1 MEQIISFLAEYAG
14 EIAAVT
20 GSFTT
25 ILLCAALHRIRKI
38 ENYIQEIAGNT
49 AEGERGEKEEPG
61 MQAISVTENAGQAVS
76 NERQSAG
83 NAGWAVP
90 GEGQSAEKS
99 GQAASN
105 EGQSAGNAGQ
115 AVPGARQSAGKS
127 GQAVPGAGQVAELP
141 QTDGSMPPGQLIDEV
156 LGEVFS

>member
-25 ILLCAALHRIRKI
+25 ILLFAALHRIRKI

-76 NERQSAG
+76 NE
-83 NAGWAVP
+83 
-90 GEGQSAEKS
+90 GQSAEKS

-127 GQAVPGAGQVAELP
+127 GQAVPGAGQAAELP

>member
-25 ILLCAALHRIRKI
+25 ILLFAALHRIRKI

-49 AEGERGEKEEPG
+49 AEDEQDEKEEPG
-61 MQAISVTENAGQAVS
+61 MQAISVTENAGQAVLNEGQGAEKSGQAAS
-76 NERQSAG
+76 N
-83 NAGWAVP
+83 
-90 GEGQSAEKS
+90 EGQSAEKS

-105 EGQSAGNAGQ
+105 EGQSAGSVGWT
-115 AVPGARQSAGKS
+115 VPGARQSAGNTR
-127 GQAVPGAGQVAELP
+127 QAVPGVGQAAEPP

>member
-25 ILLCAALHRIRKI
+25 ILLFAALHRIRKI

-49 AEGERGEKEEPG
+49 AEDEQDEKEEPG
-61 MQAISVTENAGQAVS
+61 MQAISVTENAGQAVL
-76 NERQSAG
+76 N
-83 NAGWAVP
+83 
-90 GEGQSAEKS
+90 EGQGAEKS

-105 EGQSAGNAGQ
+105 EGQSAGSVGWT
-115 AVPGARQSAGKS
+115 VPGARQSAGNT
-127 GQAVPGAGQVAELP
+127 GQAVPGVGQAAELP

>member
-25 ILLCAALHRIRKI
+25 ILLFAALHRIRKI

-49 AEGERGEKEEPG
+49 AEDEQDEKEEPG
-61 MQAISVTENAGQAVS
+61 MQAISVTENAGQAVL
-76 NERQSAG
+76 N
-83 NAGWAVP
+83 
-90 GEGQSAEKS
+90 EGQGAEKS

-105 EGQSAGNAGQ
+105 EGQSAGSVGWT
-115 AVPGARQSAGKS
+115 VPGARQSAGNT
-127 GQAVPGAGQVAELP
+127 GQAVPGVGQAAEPP